1 MKLNLFTALT
11 VGLLVFLLLPGTV
24 SATQTTVELNA
35 NHETVEGRLHLK
47 YPALQNTLTVGY
59 NGIYK
64 EDEYRLAGA
73 EFLLGDE
80 ILPDLSCS
88 IGFRG
93 VYGEVTSIPK
103 DPNISSVGFSGK
115 AKYTLFRDELRFPL
129 ILATQLTVSP
139 KPLSFE
145 DTENYWSFRS
155 NLDINVLQ
163 NSGITVGY
171 RYRDADLEKRGIE
184 RSYSEDSVFI
194 GFKLTF

>member
-1 MKLNLFTALT
+1 MKRYLLTALT
-11 VGLLVFLLLPGTV
+11 VGLLGFLLLPGTV
-24 SATQTTVELNA
+24 SATQTTIELNA

-80 ILPDLSCS
+80 ILRNLSCS

>member
-1 MKLNLFTALT
+1 MKRHILTALT
-11 VGLLVFLLLPGTV
+11 VGLLGFMLLPATV

-59 NGIYK
+59 NVIYK

-80 ILPDLSCS
+80 ILHNLSCS

-93 VYGEVTSIPK
+93 VYGEVTSVPK

-115 AKYTLFRDELRFPL
+115 AEYTFLRNKLRFPL

-145 DTENYWSFRS
+145 ETESYWSFRS

-163 NSGITVGY
+163 NSGITMGY

-184 RSYSEDSVFI
+184 ESYTEGSIFL

>member
-1 MKLNLFTALT
+1 MKRHLLSALT
-11 VGLLVFLLLPGTV
+11 VGLLGFLLLPSTV

-35 NHETVEGRLHLK
+35 NQETVEARLQLK
-47 YPALQNTLTVGY
+47 YPALQNTLSVGY
-59 NGIYK
+59 SGIYK

-73 EFLLGDE
+73 EILLGNE
-80 ILPDLSCS
+80 ILQDLSCS

-115 AKYTLFRDELRFPL
+115 AKYTLFREELRFPL

-145 DTENYWSFRS
+145 DTEDYWSFRS
-155 NLDINVLQ
+155 NLDINILQ
-163 NSGITVGY
+163 DSGITVGY
-171 RYRDADLEKRGIE
+171 RYREADLEKRGIE
-184 RSYSEDSVFI
+184 RSYSEGSVFL

>member
-1 MKLNLFTALT
+1 MKQHLLSALT
-11 VGLLVFLLLPGTV
+11 VGLLGFLLLPATV

-35 NHETVEGRLHLK
+35 NQETIEGRLHLK
-47 YPALQNTLTVGY
+47 YLALQNTVSVGY

-73 EFLLGDE
+73 ELLLGDE